1 MTEHGLKRFTRSRAN
16 HCPFAFITVSASTLK
31 VNFAPY
37 ILDLVLFKEIDS
49 VRHKATVKDGV
60 LNITLCKKEVGVWG
74 TLIADGSKEDL
85 ESIKRDASV
94 QQVAFN
100 ENLDAQR
107 HERKLAEEKNSLRK
121 QMKLE
126 EMERTRVENMK
137 LEEKTTAE
145 REVYDVF
152 AKMQA
157 SANTVAVAPR
167 AESKTVQTS
176 SKKAVTFGTEQAPA
190 NIDLYLDA
198 DDIDEVHPSP
208 VSYEATKL
216 KQLDLNDI
224 DEDFADEPAPPTA
237 SAHDIYE
244 ESVQDIDN
252 FEDEEEEVRYVPP
265 PRSTGLSAN
274 ADQKIG
280 ISFTPRVF
288 PTPMRES
295 KAAEEEDWVAKN
307 RRHIKK
313 HGVLGKSE

>member
-1 MTEHGLKRFTRSRAN
+1 M
-16 HCPFAFITVSASTLK
+16 
-31 VNFAPY
+31 
-37 ILDLVLFKEIDS
+37 
-49 VRHKATVKDGV
+49 KDGV

-74 TLIADGSKEDL
+74 TLVADGSKEDL

-94 QQVAFN
+94 QQSVFN

-145 REVYDVF
+145 KEVYDVF

-157 SANTVAVAPR
+157 SSSTIAAAPK
-167 AESKTVQTS
+167 AESKTTQPPS
-176 SKKAVTFGTEQAPA
+176 AKKGVSFGGEHAPA
-190 NIDLYLDA
+190 NIDSYLDA

-208 VSYEATKL
+208 VSYESAKS

-224 DEDFADEPAPPTA
+224 DEDFADEPTPHSTPAPA
-237 SAHDIYE
+237 SRAHDIYE
-244 ESVQDIDN
+244 ESVQDLDTY
-252 FEDEEEEVRYVPP
+252 EEEEEEVRYVPP
-265 PRSTGLSAN
+265 PRSSGLSAN

-313 HGVLGKSE
+313 HGVLGKSEYF

>member
-1 MTEHGLKRFTRSRAN
+1 M
-16 HCPFAFITVSASTLK
+16 
-31 VNFAPY
+31 
-37 ILDLVLFKEIDS
+37 LFKEIDS

-60 LNITLCKKEVGVWG
+60 LNITLCKKEVGIWG

-85 ESIKRDASV
+85 ESIKRDASL
-94 QQVAFN
+94 QQSALN

-137 LEEKTTAE
+137 LEEKTNAE
-145 REVYDVF
+145 KEVYDVF

-157 SANTVAVAPR
+157 GSSAVAVAPK
-167 AESKTVQTS
+167 AENKSAHTS
-176 SKKAVTFGTEQAPA
+176 ATKKNVSFGTNQAPTS
-190 NIDLYLDA
+190 IDSYLDA
-198 DDIDEVHPSP
+198 DDIDELNPSP
-208 VSYEATKL
+208 VSYESGKA

-224 DEDFADEPAPPTA
+224 DEDFADEPSPHKTSA
-237 SAHDIYE
+237 STSRAHDIYE
-244 ESVQDIDN
+244 DSVQSLSK
-252 FEDEEEEVRYVPP
+252 FEEEEEEVRYVPP

-313 HGVLGKSE
+313 HGVLGKSKLKKYHFYFTVLLPFCFIHDTT